1 MQCHVI
7 NLATA
12 AARLARFRTHF
23 AANAPPAWTLGVYR
37 AMTPAD
43 VVHVPGRI
51 RPTEKA
57 CFASHR
63 DLIGRL
69 ARQGPA
75 TPPFIFEDDAVL
87 LPETSGTL
95 PGYLSML
102 PPDWDIAFTCV
113 RVGALSQMPGLID
126 QHRKL
131 CGHRVAAIDLR
142 QMKCFGTSAYLVNP
156 ARLGRLREVL
166 DDHTV
171 LDLPYDV
178 FLRRMV
184 DNKVLNGWTCFPFL
198 TSLERVES
206 TVQAPG
212 NALHDELQTVFT
224 RWMSVAGQSAD
235 DIRWVEDMAAR
246 ADTRRRTGFGSLFGM
261 LIDMQFDPDETSRRK

>member
-113 RVGALSQMPGLID
+113 GAASMDIMLRL
-126 QHRKL
+126 L
-131 CGHRVAAIDLR
+131 DLR
-142 QMKCFGTSAYLVNP
+142 SRSAPRRVTALDLRRFGFFGAFAYLVNP
-156 ARLGRLREVL
+156 ARLDRLRAML
-166 DDHTV
+166 DAPTA
-171 LDLPYDV
+171 LDLPYDT

-184 DNKVLNGWTCFPFL
+184 ETGALNCWTCFPFL
-198 TSLERVES
+198 TSLERGES
-206 TVQAPG
+206 NIQSLANRRRDDLLT
-212 NALHDELQTVFT
+212 TFT
-224 RWMSVAGQSAD
+224 RWMSAAGQTDDDLRWIESLATSAGSP
-235 DIRWVEDMAAR
+235 
-246 ADTRRRTGFGSLFGM
+246 RRTGFGSLFGM